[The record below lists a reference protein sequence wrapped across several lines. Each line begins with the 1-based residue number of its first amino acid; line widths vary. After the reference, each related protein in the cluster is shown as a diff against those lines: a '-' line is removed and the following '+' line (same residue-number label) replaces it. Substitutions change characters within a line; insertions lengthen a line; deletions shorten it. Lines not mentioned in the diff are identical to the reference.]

1 MVHDV
6 KLANKDVFKGGSSLI
21 VYANPTSAKMV
32 KGINNILLTE
42 TSSNSVGRTSGD
54 REGTFIKVSLAK
66 PIGSYTYG
74 FVIESQA
81 KLVDSKNNTNAEKY
95 ATEMM
100 GNLVKNDIELNK
112 NLLVVAELLEK
123 AKAKGLNTTALQ
135 EQFNKI
141 TNQYNERQ
149 KKIQTSKLVSV
160 KQWLNDKWDWI
171 KSKFSKK
178 KEEVGSISL
187 AIAAAAGA
195 IVAVGATALIYYSF
209 KPDYDDSVVN
219 LKDSA
224 LLQKAVSNLQ
234 PEEAKQLKAN
244 LEHQIDDAYNQG
256 KTDQVFGGFFG
267 NIKTL
272 AIVGLA
278 VWGFSMISNKG
289 KK

>member
-6 KLANKDVFKGGSSLI
+6 KLANKDVFKGSSPLI
-21 VYANPTSAKMV
+21 VYANPSSAKTV
-32 KGINNILLTE
+32 KGINNVLLTE
-42 TSSNSVGRTSGD
+42 ASSNSVGRTSGD
-54 REGTFIKVSLAK
+54 REGTFIKISLAK

-74 FVIESQA
+74 FVIESQV
-81 KLVDSKNNTNAEKY
+81 KLVDSKNNANAEKY
-95 ATEMM
+95 ASEMV
-100 GNLVKNDIELNK
+100 GKLVKNDIALNK
-112 NLLVVAELLEK
+112 NLLVIAELLEK
-123 AKAKGLNTTALQ
+123 AKAKGLNTTSLQ

-160 KQWLNDKWDWI
+160 KQWLNNKWDWI
-171 KSKFSKK
+171 KSKFSKE

-224 LLQKAVSNLQ
+224 LLQKAVANLQ
-234 PEEAKQLKAN
+234 PEEAKALKAN
-244 LEHQIDDAYNQG
+244 LEQQVDEAYNQG
-256 KTDQVFGGFFG
+256 KTDQAFGGFFG

-272 AIVGLA
+272 AILGLVGFVGYKLL
-278 VWGFSMISNKG
+278 NKNN
-289 KK
+289 